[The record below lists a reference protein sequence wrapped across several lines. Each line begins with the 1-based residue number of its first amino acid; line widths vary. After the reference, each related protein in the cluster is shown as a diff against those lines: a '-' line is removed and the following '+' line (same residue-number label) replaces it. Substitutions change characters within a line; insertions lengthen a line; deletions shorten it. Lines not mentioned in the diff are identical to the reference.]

1 MKDLRCDCDAPVC
14 DPFRD
19 EEAFGKNFLLNPF
32 GIYNSGV
39 KAFHTDIREENDHYR
54 MEMDLPGFK
63 KDDIDIE
70 LIGNRLAIRA
80 ERHAS
85 KEEKDEQG
93 RYLQRERIFGS
104 YSRGFELRDISTSGI
119 EASYENGVLAIVL
132 PKKTPT
138 LPSRRKLDIH

>member
-1 MKDLRCDCDAPVC
+1 
-14 DPFRD
+14 
-19 EEAFGKNFLLNPF
+19 
-32 GIYNSGV
+32 
-39 KAFHTDIREENDHYR
+39 
-54 MEMDLPGFK
+54 MDLPGFK
-63 KDDIDIE
+63 RDDIDIE

-119 EASYENGVLAIVL
+119 EASYENGVLSIFL

-138 LPSRRKLDIH
+138 LPSRRKLDIN